1 MNIKYD
7 FDFTNIRKTLDIVNT
22 VKEYGI
28 CRVPNY
34 LNDDT
39 VLKLKNEALELVT
52 DEPNDDYEFG
62 KSTRLQRLFH
72 DQNGNLI
79 IVNPHLKPTIS
90 EVFSNIEM
98 SKISELYMGKHALN
112 ADIFITHDYKH
123 DNGLARNGFLHFD
136 RIYTFKFF
144 IYLTD
149 VNENCGPFSVV
160 PKSHIK
166 GKELRLQTIG
176 EYEELKNRILLD
188 YPDLGYTSDEV
199 VPVLGNAGD
208 LIIFDTDLFH
218 LGGVVKENNERLII
232 RGHTR

>member
-1 MNIKYD
+1 MSIKYD
-7 FDFTNIRKTLDIVNT
+7 FDFADVTKTLDVVNA
-22 VKEYGI
+22 VKKYGI

-34 LNDDT
+34 LNVET
-39 VLKLKNEALELVT
+39 ISKLKSESLELVT
-52 DEPNDDYEFG
+52 KESKDDYEFG
-62 KSTRLQRLFH
+62 KATRFER
-72 DQNGNLI
+72 
-79 IVNPHLKPTIS
+79 HLNTMPTIAS
-90 EVFSNIEM
+90 VFSNVEM
-98 SKISELYMGKHALN
+98 SKISELYMGQHTLN
-112 ADIFITHDYKH
+112 SDIFITHDYKH

-149 VNENCGPFSVV
+149 VNKDCGPFSVV

-166 GKELRLQTIG
+166 GKELRLNVSGQ
-176 EYEELKNRILLD
+176 YEELKNRILLD
-188 YPDLGYTSDEV
+188 YPELGYTVDEV

>member
-7 FDFTNIRKTLDIVNT
+7 FDFANIRKTLDIVNT

-34 LNDDT
+34 LNDGT
-39 VLKLKNEALELVT
+39 VSKLKNEALELVT
-52 DEPNDDYEFG
+52 NEPNDDYEFG
-62 KSTRLQRLFH
+62 KATRLQRLFH
-72 DQNGNLI
+72 DQNGSLI
-79 IVNPHLKPTIS
+79 PNPNLKPTIS

-98 SKISELYMGKHALN
+98 SKISELYMGNHALN
-112 ADIFITHDYKH
+112 SDIFITHDYKH

-166 GKELRLQTIG
+166 GKELRLQTRG

>member
-7 FDFTNIRKTLDIVNT
+7 FDFADITKTLDVVDI

-28 CRVPNY
+28 CRIPNY
-34 LNDDT
+34 LKAEIT
-39 VLKLKNEALELVT
+39 SKLKSEALELVT
-52 DEPNDDYEFG
+52 NEPDDGYEFG
-62 KSTRLQRLFH
+62 KATRFQR
-72 DQNGNLI
+72 
-79 IVNPHLKPTIS
+79 HLNTMPTIG
-90 EVFSNIEM
+90 EVFSNVEM
-98 SKISELYMGKHALN
+98 SKISQLYMGPHNLN
-112 ADIFITHDYKH
+112 SDIFITHDYKH

-149 VNENCGPFSVV
+149 VDEDCGPFSVV
-160 PKSHIK
+160 PKSHVK
-166 GKELRLQTIG
+166 GKQLRSQTRG

-199 VPVLGNAGD
+199 VPILGNAGD

-218 LGGVVKENNERLII
+218 LGGVVKENNKRLII

>member
-1 MNIKYD
+1 MRLIREI
-7 FDFTNIRKTLDIVNT
+7 FFCFLVSCFIFTFALK
-22 VKEYGI
+22 KK
-28 CRVPNY
+28 
-34 LNDDT
+34 LNG
-39 VLKLKNEALELVT
+39 
-52 DEPNDDYEFG
+52 Y
-62 KSTRLQRLFH
+62 
-72 DQNGNLI
+72 
-79 IVNPHLKPTIS
+79 
-90 EVFSNIEM
+90 
-98 SKISELYMGKHALN
+98 
-112 ADIFITHDYKH
+112 
-123 DNGLARNGFLHFD
+123 LHFD
-136 RIYTFKFF
+136 RIYTFKYF

-166 GKELRLQTIG
+166 GKELRLQTKG

-208 LIIFDTDLFH
+208 LMIFDTDLFH